1 MPEISIEH
9 RHSRHSPL
17 KNKGHGKGS
26 VHERLTMSIS
36 QQLVRKLLKAH
47 TSPSPED
54 SRKPNAANKTSN
66 RKRKKDVMGQR
77 QANDRV
83 ASEEDIVKWQAKIM
97 RITDRAMSAAVNTTN
112 KSSKSNAV
120 AYHKVVQRREQQLSS
135 EEQQKNNAASINTGA
150 ARSSTSTLSKPSLV
164 KIPTFNK
171 ERYEKEQKEK
181 RRMKLA
187 KAFEKLNATNTTKKQ
202 KKTKKTIFG

>member
-1 MPEISIEH
+1 MLLTWA
-9 RHSRHSPL
+9 R
-17 KNKGHGKGS
+17 S

-36 QQLVRKLLKAH
+36 QQLLRKLLKAH
-47 TSPSPED
+47 TSPPPED
-54 SRKPNAANKTSN
+54 SGKPNLANKTSS
-66 RKRKKDVMGQR
+66 RKRKKDVIGQR
-77 QANDRV
+77 HENDRV

-97 RITDRAMSAAVNTTN
+97 RTTDRAMSAAVNTAN
-112 KSSKSNAV
+112 KSSKSNSV
-120 AYHKVVQRREQQLSS
+120 AYHKVLQRREQQLSA
-135 EEQQKNNAASINTGA
+135 EEQQKKNAASVNTGA

-164 KIPTFNK
+164 KSPTFNK

-187 KAFEKLNATNTTKKQ
+187 KALEKLNANTTKKQ